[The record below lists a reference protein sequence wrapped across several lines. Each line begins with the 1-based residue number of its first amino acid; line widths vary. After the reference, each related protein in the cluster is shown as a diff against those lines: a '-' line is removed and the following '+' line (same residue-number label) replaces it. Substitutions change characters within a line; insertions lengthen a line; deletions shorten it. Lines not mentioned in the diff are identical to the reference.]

1 MKHHLLL
8 IIHLLSATIWVGG
21 HLILCFRYLPLAL
34 KNKDPNVIREY
45 EKQYEPIGIP
55 ALLLLV
61 ITGVM
66 MAYDY
71 NVTFSSWFTFSNNIE
86 KVVSI
91 KLILLFTTL
100 VLALHARFFIIP
112 KLEVSSLRLMSIH
125 IIILSIVAVTMLVF
139 GSLVRVSG
147 I

>member
-1 MKHHLLL
+1 MKHHILL

-61 ITGVM
+61 ITGVI

-71 NVTFSSWFTFSNNIE
+71 NVTFSSWFTFSNSVE

-100 VLALHARFFIIP
+100 ALAIHARFFIIP

-139 GSLVRVSG
+139 GSLVRVGG